1 MNKTQRSIPA
11 LPLCILLDIIG
22 YASFT
27 LPVLGEFT
35 DLVWAPVSAVIF
47 YRLFGGKMGVL
58 GGGFSFVEEILPFTD
73 FIPTFTLAWAFRYF
87 GKSNTRQ
94 VINLKA

>member
-1 MNKTQRSIPA
+1 MNKTQKSIPA

-22 YASFT
+22 YASFS

-47 YRLFGGKMGVL
+47 YRLFGGKMGAL

-87 GKSNTRQ
+87 GKNNARQ